1 MFELAS
7 RNEVP
12 LRQASV
18 VDLRRAYDFGDLQS
32 FLSMYYEGA
41 RVLCK
46 ARDFYDLTAAYI
58 RRAAED
64 NVRHAEISFD
74 PQTHTARGVVT
85 RRSSLNMQMGLGH
98 ERFDDDRKAWTS
110 DFRVSESNH
119 RQFYQRWAQLMAAES
134 WAKV

>member
-1 MFELAS
+1 MLRTSLSLDEFIRRIPKAELHIHIEGSLEPELMFELAS

-74 PQTHTARGVVT
+74 PQTHTQRGIPFETVVEGIT
-85 RRSSLNMQMGLGH
+85 AGL
-98 ERFDDDRKAWTS
+98 RD
-110 DFRVSESNH
+110 
-119 RQFYQRWAQLMAAES
+119 
-134 WAKV
+134 